1 MSFRAGTT
9 IRRIKDGKPF
19 LVIQAFMSGV
29 LVTDLE
35 NKDELITP
43 VIILERNFDQ
53 WEEDY
58 NMQCKEDKNGHLIFR
73 QYKV

>member
-1 MSFRAGTT
+1 MSFKAGVT
-9 IRRIKDGKPF
+9 IRLIEDGKPF

-53 WEEDY
+53 WEEDW
-58 NMQCKEDKNGHLIFR
+58 NLECKIDKNGFTSFK
-73 QYKV
+73 QYKT